1 MEDHMARQ
9 EENTMKSETFINVRK
24 LAALDIVVH
33 GSRLILAEFAFGM
46 VVCAALGL
54 WSFFS
59 PIHSPFMIIV
69 GCFFLWV
76 ALNYVPL
83 LLYAISIVRRKS
95 AQQEVAFELAHK
107 DTYARKYTLQT
118 TMLLLVPL
126 VLPLLAVYQEVRY
139 RARREL

>member
-1 MEDHMARQ
+1 MPQQ
-9 EENTMKSETFINVRK
+9 EENTVKSETFINVRK
-24 LAALDIVVH
+24 LAALDIVFH
-33 GSRLILAEFAFGM
+33 GSRLILIEFALGM

-54 WSFFS
+54 WSFSFLS
-59 PIHSPFMIIV
+59 PIHSTFMIII

-76 ALNYVPL
+76 ALNYLLL

-118 TMLLLVPL
+118 TMFLLVPL
-126 VLPLLAVYQEVRY
+126 VLPLLAVYQEMHHRS
-139 RARREL
+139 RQEL